1 MSNWPTWNDLLPSL
15 AALLGVIGTTGGLF
29 WIGIRIVEKLV
40 KGALEEYKRH
50 ASESTTRAIDD
61 LYTRIKTNDF
71 KHLDERFAAFDG
83 RFVAIDDRFAAI
95 EDRLDRAGADRRERE
110 TRLTASIRTMAERL
124 TSLIVEQRQGQG
136 A

>member
-71 KHLDERFAAFDG
+71 KHLDERFAA
-83 RFVAIDDRFAAI
+83 I
-95 EDRLDRAGADRRERE
+95 EDRLDRASADRRERE
-110 TRLTASIRTMAERL
+110 TRLTAGIRTMEDRL
-124 TSLIVEQRQGQG
+124 TSLIVGQGQG